1 VEQKL
6 YTLKDLNTLKA
17 TITKIKSIQNL
28 NIVTFETQGTELL
41 MVSLE
46 LHSSLKVGSEVL
58 LGCKA
63 TAVTIATEIADDSLI
78 SFNNII
84 PLEIKTLEV
93 GKILTTLTLKKPNL
107 SLESIITT
115 EATNKMGLEEKMRVY
130 ALINA
135 SDLSIMEIL

>member
-1 VEQKL
+1 M
-6 YTLKDLNTLKA
+6 KA

-28 NIVTFETQGTELL
+28 NIVTFETKGTELI

-46 LHSSLKVGSEVL
+46 LHNSLKVGCEVR

-63 TAVTIATEIADDSLI
+63 TAVTIAKDIEDDSLI

-84 PLEIKTLEV
+84 PLEIERLEI
-93 GKILTTLTLKKPNL
+93 GEILSTLTLKKPSL

-115 EATNKMGLEEKMRVY
+115 ESSRKMKLEEGMRVY

>member
-1 VEQKL
+1 
-6 YTLKDLNTLKA
+6 
-17 TITKIKSIQNL
+17 
-28 NIVTFETQGTELL
+28 

-46 LHSSLKVGSEVL
+46 LHNSLKVGCEVR

-63 TAVTIATEIADDSLI
+63 TAVTIAKDIEDDSLI

-84 PLEIKTLEV
+84 PLEIERLEI
-93 GKILTTLTLKKPNL
+93 GEILSTLTLKKPSL

-115 EATNKMGLEEKMRVY
+115 ESSRKMKLEEGMRVY

>member
-1 VEQKL
+1 
-6 YTLKDLNTLKA
+6 LKA

-28 NIVTFETQGTELL
+28 NIVTFETKGTELI

-46 LHSSLKVGSEVL
+46 LHNSLKVGCEVR

-63 TAVTIATEIADDSLI
+63 TAVTIAKDIEDDSLI

-84 PLEIKTLEV
+84 PLEIERLEI
-93 GKILTTLTLKKPNL
+93 GEILSTLTLKKPSL

-115 EATNKMGLEEKMRVY
+115 ESSRKMKLEEGMRVY